1 MAYEVIIDRDVTDG
15 PQHLVAV
22 DDIFFSVT
30 DAKGIMTDVN
40 EVFMHYAQYPLE
52 EMIGKPHNLIRQVE
66 MPGGVFKA
74 MWDWIEAG
82 KPFVGYVR
90 NLAKSGSAYDVLA
103 TVTPLSGGRYL
114 SVRTR
119 PMTDYFQTAAAVYQE
134 ANIVEHQAK
143 RDGVG
148 RRRRA
153 ELGWE
158 RICELVPDYD
168 AFMSEVLPAEV
179 AAREEAGFVLP
190 EGEGEV
196 YEATAALY
204 KELETFMG
212 IQTSIKK
219 SAEELLVACDT
230 LLQENSVTNQVKSE
244 MENVVAEGAS
254 RTLLLAPLQVWAT
267 MRGIIDENAQ
277 SLSEVAEELQARAAK
292 ARTAIALAR
301 LQAAQTATFSAEEDR
316 IESMRMLYEA
326 MEVALRDMDNAVFLH
341 SSLAN
346 RVELKVNSISELTK
360 MPLEMIRRWSQS
372 TAKQPFG
379 ENIDPLVTQVEH
391 AIQAADASI
400 EQLQLSSRD
409 LDEDPSVDGVHEAL
423 ERLRKAVF

>member
-1 MAYEVIIDRDVTDG
+1 MAYDVILDRDVTDG
-15 PQHLVAV
+15 PQHLVEV

-40 EVFMHYAQYPLE
+40 EVFIYYAQYPLE
-52 EMIGKPHNLIRQVE
+52 EMIGKPHNLIRQDE
-66 MPGGVFKA
+66 MPGGAFKA
-74 MWDWIEAG
+74 MWDWIQAG
-82 KPFVGYVR
+82 KPFAAYVR

-103 TVTPLSGGRYL
+103 TVTPLPGDRYL

-119 PMTDYFQTAAAVYQE
+119 PMTHYFQDAAKVYQE
-134 ANIVEHQAK
+134 ANVVEHKAK
-143 RDGVG
+143 AEGVG

-158 RICELVPDYD
+158 RICEFIPDYD
-168 AFMSEVLPAEV
+168 AFMAEILPAEV

-204 KELETFMG
+204 AELESFMG
-212 IQTSIKK
+212 IQTSIKQ
-219 SAEELLVACDT
+219 SAEELSRACQT
-230 LLQENSVTNQVKSE
+230 LLEENAVTNRVKGE
-244 MENVVAEGAS
+244 MENVVAEGAT

-277 SLSEVAEELQARAAK
+277 SLAEVAEELQDRAAK

-301 LQAAQTATFSAEEDR
+301 LHAAQTATFSAEEDR
-316 IESMRMLYEA
+316 IESMQMLYDA

-372 TAKQPFG
+372 TAQQPVG
-379 ENIDPLVTQVEH
+379 QSIDPLVAQVEQ

-400 EQLQLSSRD
+400 AQLQLSSKD
-409 LDEDPSVDGVHEAL
+409 LGEDPSVDGVHDAL
-423 ERLRKAVF
+423 ERLRRAVY